1 MRDFKFFNIIDE
13 NDAIEPNLP
22 NIDRFRELVDYQGR
36 NEVDV
41 NPTEPPQIYTQMLRM
56 NVPMGEMTEDYLN
69 HVKVS
74 QERVLMENLSNTLDF
89 RHEIISIDASGFTL
103 RTELFI

>member
-1 MRDFKFFNIIDE
+1 MRNFKFLTKIDE
-13 NDAIEPNLP
+13 NDAVEP
-22 NIDRFRELVDYQGR
+22 DVERFRELLNYEGR
-36 NEVDV
+36 NEMVFV
-41 NPTEPPQIYTQMLRM
+41 PTEPPQIYTQMLRM

-69 HVKVS
+69 HIKIS

-89 RHEIISIDASGFTL
+89 RHEIISIDENGFTL

>member
-1 MRDFKFFNIIDE
+1 MRNFKFFNTIDD
-13 NDAIEPNLP
+13 DAIEPNLM
-22 NIDRFRELVDYQGR
+22 NLDRFRELVEYQR
-36 NEVDV
+36 RTEVDV

-69 HVKVS
+69 HIKIS

-89 RHEIISIDASGFTL
+89 RHEIILIDENGFTL
-103 RTELFI
+103 RTELYI